1 MEDQGYY
8 FSSFVYTGPFW
19 CQFPVSD
26 YKNVLLFLVQG
37 EPVSRRRFYDLLLG
51 RKGKVRSLFLLLLC
65 LQSKSSMCQRSI
77 VEGSIV

>member
-26 YKNVLLFLVQG
+26 DKNGLLFLVQG
-37 EPVSRRRFYDLLLG
+37 EHVSHRKFYDLLLG
-51 RKGKVRSLFLLLLC
+51 RKGKVRGLFLLLLR
-65 LQSKSSMCQRSI
+65 LQSKPSMCQRS
-77 VEGSIV
+77 VFEGSIV